1 MKKRRH
7 AFTLMEI
14 MLVILII
21 SLIGGVIG
29 YSMKGSLE
37 EGKAFKT
44 QQAISKV
51 YELIQLRIAETGD
64 IEEICNNIE
73 KELEKTGLVKRVKE
87 LLKDGWGSKFEIKK
101 IKDEITIKSKNLE
114 KYIDKKGKKKSDY
127 YPWLSDSDDE

>member
-1 MKKRRH
+1 MKKIRR

-44 QQAISKV
+44 QQAIAKV
-51 YELIQLRIAETGD
+51 YELIQLRLAETGD
-64 IEEICNNIE
+64 IEEIYNNL
-73 KELEKTGLVKRVKE
+73 KSELEKTGLVKRVKD
-87 LLKDGWGSKFEIKK
+87 LLKDGWGKEFTIKK
-101 IKDEITIKSKNLE
+101 TNGEITLQSRDLD
-114 KYIDKKGKKKSDY
+114 KYIQKKGKKRSEY
-127 YPWLSDSDDE
+127 YPWLDEEE

>member
-1 MKKRRH
+1 MKKIRR

-51 YELIQLRIAETGD
+51 YELVQLRLAETGD
-64 IEEICNNIE
+64 LDEIYNNL
-73 KELEKTGLVKRVKE
+73 KDELEKTGLAKRVKD
-87 LLKDGWGSKFEIKK
+87 LLKDGWGKEFEVKRSNG
-101 IKDEITIKSKNLE
+101 EITIQSKSLE
-114 KYIDKKGKKKSDY
+114 KYIQKKGKKKSDY
-127 YPWLSDSDDE
+127 YPWLREEEE